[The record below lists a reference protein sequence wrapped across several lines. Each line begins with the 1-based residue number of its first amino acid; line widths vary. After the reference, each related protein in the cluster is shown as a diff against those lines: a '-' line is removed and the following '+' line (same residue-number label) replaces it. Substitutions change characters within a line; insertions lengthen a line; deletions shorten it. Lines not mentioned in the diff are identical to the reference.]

1 MLSYRVAVS
10 VTVARGA
17 HWGSIGH
24 FNVSDLVALKAVTEA
39 AHELKMPVIVVTS
52 EGERS
57 FLGVREIAAV
67 VASPAQKARSS
78 DLF

>member
-1 MLSYRVAVS
+1 MMTLGEVLND
-10 VTVARGA
+10 AR
-17 HWGSIGH
+17 HRQVPIGH
-24 FNVSDLVALKAVTEA
+24 CNVSDLVALKAVTEA

>member
-1 MLSYRVAVS
+1 MMTLGEVLND
-10 VTVARGA
+10 AR
-17 HWGSIGH
+17 HRQVPIGYC
-24 FNVSDLVALKAVTEA
+24 NVSDLVALKAVTEA